1 MIDTIRANAEMVN
14 PIILVADDQVV
25 LKDPEGQACN
35 RAGQKAPPAAT
46 QGSNLSLCRIRS
58 CKDGKNRMLEF
69 NKKMDSMLKRNFEA
83 LKTHVKKLD
92 IQVVQT
98 VEFVREF
105 SL

>member
-1 MIDTIRANAEMVN
+1 MR
-14 PIILVADDQVV
+14 
-25 LKDPEGQACN
+25 
-35 RAGQKAPPAAT
+35 
-46 QGSNLSLCRIRS
+46 
-58 CKDGKNRMLEF
+58 EF

-92 IQVVQT
+92 IQVAQT